1 MDPLRAS
8 ADAAGMVRPKPS
20 ALTVGEGAVVVTPSP
35 PNGLGI
41 AVHARAE
48 DREVVTG
55 IVRVAG
61 PAADDGRQ
69 ALDEAS
75 SDA

>member
-1 MDPLRAS
+1 MDPPQAF
-8 ADAAGMVRPKPS
+8 DDVVDTVRPKPFVL
-20 ALTVGEGAVVVTPSP
+20 AAGDDAVAITPSP

-55 IVRVAG
+55 IVRVDV

>member
-8 ADAAGMVRPKPS
+8 ADAAGMVRPKPF
-20 ALTVGEGAVVVTPSP
+20 ALTVGEGAVVVTPS

-55 IVRVAG
+55 TVRVAG
-61 PAADDGRQ
+61 PAAGDGRQ

-75 SDA
+75 SGA